1 MPVTCLRKACV
12 RPPEVAKIKI
22 KIKIKSYINS
32 HINSRGLA
40 VLIFVIPTQRHFAYC
55 RCSLLKTIGKPME
68 NVIVI
73 TGGSRGI
80 GAATAL
86 LAARQG
92 YRICINYHADDQA
105 AEAIL
110 SQVRALGAEAIA
122 VRADVSVEDE
132 IIQLFLRVDDEL
144 GPVTALVNNAGT
156 IGQQSRVEDMSEFRL
171 LNVMK
176 TNVVGPMLCAKHALL
191 RMARRHG
198 GQGGAIV
205 NVSSVAARLGSP
217 NEYVDYAASKGA
229 LDTFTIGLAKEV
241 AGEGVRV
248 NGVRPGYIHT
258 GFHALSG
265 DPDRV
270 SKLEPG
276 LPMGR
281 GGYPEEVA
289 EAILWLLSDKASY
302 ATGSFI
308 DLGGGR

>member
-1 MPVTCLRKACV
+1 MDK
-12 RPPEVAKIKI
+12 
-22 KIKIKSYINS
+22 
-32 HINSRGLA
+32 
-40 VLIFVIPTQRHFAYC
+40 
-55 RCSLLKTIGKPME
+55 
-68 NVIVI
+68 VIVI
-73 TGGSRGI
+73 TGASRGI
-80 GAATAL
+80 GAASAR
-86 LAARQG
+86 LAAEQG

-105 AEAIL
+105 AERIL
-110 SQVRALGAEAIA
+110 AEVRERGAEAIA
-122 VRADVSVEDE
+122 VRADASVEDE
-132 IIQLFLRVDDEL
+132 VIQLFQRVDHEL

-156 IGQQSRVEDMSEFRL
+156 IGPQSRLEDMSEFRL
-171 LNVMK
+171 LNLMR

-205 NVSSVAARLGSP
+205 NVSSLAARLGSP
-217 NEYVDYAASKGA
+217 AEYVDYAASKGA

-265 DPDRV
+265 DAERV
-270 SKLEPG
+270 HKLEPG

-281 GGYPEEVA
+281 GGQPEEVA

-302 ATGSFI
+302 STGSFI
-308 DLGGGR
+308 ELGGGR